1 MMHVGPLAT
10 HSFTCNSL
18 KKVRN
23 FFRFCDWLDIA
34 MEELL
39 VKKFEEVKK
48 ILTIIKPLLEIGYD
62 IGYGESIV
70 PDEMRKTYK

>member
-1 MMHVGPLAT
+1 MHVAPLAT
-10 HSFTCNSL
+10 HSFTCDSL
-18 KKVRN
+18 KKDRH
-23 FFRFCDWLDIA
+23 FFDWLDII

-48 ILTIIKPLLEIGYD
+48 IVNIIKPLPEIGYNVN
-62 IGYGESIV
+62 YGASIV